1 MFHLPADGV
10 TGAPG
15 ELHLCANDAAG
26 KFSVMRPHAG
36 ALAVGIAHAAICGA
50 IVACINIRQ
59 VKLTYAD

>member
-1 MFHLPADGV
+1 MSRLPADGV
-10 TGAPG
+10 TGAQP
-15 ELHLCANDAAG
+15 HLCANDAAG

-36 ALAVGIAHAAICGA
+36 DLAVGIARRAICGA